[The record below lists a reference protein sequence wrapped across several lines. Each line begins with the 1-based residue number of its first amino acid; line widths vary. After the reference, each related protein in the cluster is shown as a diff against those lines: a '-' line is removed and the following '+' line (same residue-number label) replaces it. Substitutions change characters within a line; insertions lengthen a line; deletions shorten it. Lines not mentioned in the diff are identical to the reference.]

1 MLAVFTHPFPLVP
14 VIVYVVVIVGLA
26 ETVKPVVALNPEA
39 GLHVYVDAPE
49 AERIIF
55 DPLQIVAGLGLT
67 AITGSGLTVTVTVA
81 VLVQPFPSVPVMV

>member
-55 DPLQIVAGLGLT
+55 DPVAGLGLT